1 MSTSAFEGLF
11 EFEDVE
17 VSCDKHGTQTA
28 RRMTMFNGKPHL
40 QPGEPRCSICVEEK
54 HQAQQD
60 EERAQ
65 RAAEHV
71 EHIVT
76 ASRIPLNYAN
86 FSFAD
91 YRTETA
97 AQSRIV
103 DLCTR
108 YTASLAEKRN
118 PGWLVLSGRP
128 GNGKTM
134 LVGCMARALAGARI
148 VSRYTTQAAMGRE
161 FRATYQRNAEISESE
176 LFDRYAEVPVLMLDE
191 LAVFSTE
198 GTDRVLFELLDSRYA
213 NGRPTVIATNHP
225 RNRLEDVLGERL
237 FDRLREAA
245 TFLAFDWESARKPAG
260 QRSRY
265 ADCTMQG
272 DQQA

>member
-1 MSTSAFEGLF
+1 MSTNAFEGLF

-17 VSCDKHGTQTA
+17 VSCDKHGTQID
-28 RRMTMFNGKPHL
+28 RRMTMFNGKPYP
-40 QPGEPRCSICVEEK
+40 QPGEPSCPVCIQEK
-54 HQAQQD
+54 VQAKLA

-65 RAAEHV
+65 RQAEHV
-71 EHIVT
+71 KRIVT
-76 ASRIPLNYAN
+76 ASCIPLNYAN
-86 FSFAD
+86 FHFAD

-97 AQSRIV
+97 AQQRIV
-103 DLCTR
+103 ELCNR
-108 YTASLAEKRN
+108 YTVSLAEKKN

-134 LVGCMARALAGARI
+134 LLGCMVRALAGARI
-148 VSRYTTQAAMGRE
+148 TSRYITQAAMGRE
-161 FRATYQRNAEISESE
+161 FRATYQRNAEISEAE

-198 GTDRVLFELLDSRYA
+198 GTDRVLFELLDARYA

-237 FDRLREAA
+237 YDRLREAA

-260 QRSRY
+260 QRSKR

>member
-17 VSCDKHGTQTA
+17 VPCDKHGTQTA
-28 RRMTMFNGKPHL
+28 RRMTVFNGKPHQ
-40 QPGEPRCSICVEEK
+40 QPGKLCCPICVKEK
-54 HQAQQD
+54 DQARQD

-65 RAAEHV
+65 RAAEHA
-71 EHIVT
+71 ERIVT

-86 FSFAD
+86 FRFDD
-91 YRTETA
+91 YRADTA
-97 AQSRIV
+97 PQQRNR
-103 DLCTR
+103 DLCAR
-108 YTASLAEKRN
+108 YVASLAERKA
-118 PGWLVLSGRP
+118 PGWLVLTGRP
-128 GNGKTM
+128 GTGKTM
-134 LVGCMARALAGARI
+134 LLGCMVRALAGARI

-161 FRATYQRNAEISESE
+161 FRATYQRNAEISEAE

-198 GTDRVLFELLDSRYA
+198 GTDRVLFELLDNRYA

-225 RNRLEDVLGERL
+225 RDRLEDVLGERL

-245 TFLAFDWESARKPAG
+245 TFLGFDWESARKPAG
-260 QRSRY
+260 QRNKHTG
-265 ADCTMQG
+265 CTMQG